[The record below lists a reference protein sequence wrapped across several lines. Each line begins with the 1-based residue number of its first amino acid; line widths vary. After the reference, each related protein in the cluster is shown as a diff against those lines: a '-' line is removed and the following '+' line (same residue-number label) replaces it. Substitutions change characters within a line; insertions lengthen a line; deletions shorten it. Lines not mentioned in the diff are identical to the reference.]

1 MLMENKSLNLKSTIK
16 MLTFQLN
23 FVWEVFLIDLVLLS
37 PEKYLWMEIYMIF
50 QSVTILLTN
59 MAYQTFTSLYWLK
72 RKENN
77 VHSY

>member
-37 PEKYLWMEIYMIF
+37 PEKYLLMEIYMIF
-50 QSVTILLTN
+50 QLVTILLTN
-59 MAYQTFTSLYWLK
+59 MAYQTFTSL
-72 RKENN
+72 
-77 VHSY
+77 

>member
-37 PEKYLWMEIYMIF
+37 PEKYL
-50 QSVTILLTN
+50 
-59 MAYQTFTSLYWLK
+59 
-72 RKENN
+72 
-77 VHSY
+77 